1 MRLRPSLPSGDEDTV
16 LRTLRVRRHRLC
28 ADLAA
33 LVPETQARALV
44 LDTAPEFPAADIEK
58 LRDVG
63 ALAAPVPGALGGLG
77 LGTEANGAMHLAEVL
92 RLIGRG
98 NPSLGRLY
106 EAHVNALRL
115 IMRHGTERQ
124 MRHGADLAL
133 AGQLFGLWVTDAP
146 DARVCLTE
154 DFVLHG
160 IKAPCS
166 GAGYVRHALITA
178 RLPNGETRMMM
189 IGPVAS
195 RNADPSG
202 WVMQGMRAA
211 RNGRMIMEGIGVAA
225 WALIGS
231 DGDYLREPDFS
242 AGAWRGAA
250 VALGGLEALVAE
262 MRATL
267 VDRDRAT
274 DAHQRA
280 RIGEALIA
288 LETARMWVQRAAL
301 LGEASEGDTGDIANT
316 VNLARIAVETAG
328 LDIIRLVQ
336 RSLGLTAFRVGTLTE
351 LLLRDL
357 ATYLRQPA
365 PDIVLD
371 QAAAHFTARD
381 LPTLVWPSISP

>member
-1 MRLRPSLPSGDEDTV
+1 MRLRPSFARGDENPA
-16 LRTLRVRRHRLC
+16 RARRHRLC

-33 LVPETQARALV
+33 LVPEIQAHALV
-44 LDTAPEFPAADIEK
+44 LDTAPDFPADDVEK

-98 NPSLGRLY
+98 NLSLGRLY
-106 EAHVNALRL
+106 EAHVNVLRL
-115 IMRHGTERQ
+115 IVRYGTERQ
-124 MRHGADLAL
+124 MRHAADLAL

-146 DARVCLTE
+146 DAQVRLTE
-154 DFVLHG
+154 EFVLHG
-160 IKAPCS
+160 MKAPCS
-166 GAGYVRHALITA
+166 GAGDVRHALITA
-178 RLPNGETRMMM
+178 RLPSGETRMVM
-189 IGPVAS
+189 IGPVPLQ
-195 RNADPSG
+195 NADPSG

-211 RNGRMIMEGIGVAA
+211 RNGSLIMEGIGVAA
-225 WALIGS
+225 SALIGS

-242 AGAWRGAA
+242 AGAWRGTA

-267 VDRDRAT
+267 VDRDRAA
-274 DAHQRA
+274 DAHQRV

-288 LETARMWVQRAAL
+288 LETARMWVHRAAL
-301 LGEASEGDTGDIANT
+301 LGEASEGDAGDIANT

-365 PDIVLD
+365 PDVVLEE
-371 QAAAHFTARD
+371 AAAHFTTRD
-381 LPTLVWPSISP
+381 LPMLVWPTISP